1 MPMIGFFL
9 AIWAVA
15 RHLGRVDEFAS
26 WALICPVRFLLK
38 R

>member
-9 AIWAVA
+9 AIWAVT

-26 WALICPVRFLLK
+26 WALTCLVRLLLK